1 MKRITL
7 LALGLLISGISFGQQ
22 ILSHS
27 TDNQTVVDG
36 GVACAG
42 GGTTTDN
49 IYSRSYTPVDFG
61 YEGDFVVLGAR
72 FFPTFTDVS
81 GGAEAVF
88 TVRFSTSDGVYPAGT
103 LTVIGETTL
112 TVTITQDKLEQEV
125 FLEAPITVDA
135 STEIIV
141 EIDIPDNIEPNEF
154 DARIGVNDA
163 GQSGTSYIFAIGCG
177 ITAATDF
184 ADIGFPDNHIILDL
198 MGDGDLLSVGEN
210 ATLSNNISLFPTPTN
225 GDLNNNF
232 ARNFGTTSI
241 AIFNVNGQKVL
252 NTSTEGFGNNTIA
265 TSTLVN
271 GIYFAQVVSQEG
283 TSTMKFIKN

>member
-1 MKRITL
+1 MKKITL

-42 GGTTTDN
+42 SGGSTDN
-49 IYSRSYTPVDFG
+49 IFSRSYTPAEFG
-61 YEGDFVVLGAR
+61 YTGDFVVFGAR
-72 FFPTFTDVS
+72 FLPTFTDVS
-81 GGAEAVF
+81 GGADAVF
-88 TVRFSTSDGVYPAGT
+88 TVRFSTSDDVYPAGT
-103 LTVIGETTL
+103 LTTIGETTL
-112 TVTITQDKLEQEV
+112 TVTITQNLLEQEV
-125 FLEAPITVDA
+125 LLEVPVTVDA

-154 DARIGVNDA
+154 DARIGTNGA
-163 GQSGTSYIFAIGCG
+163 GQSGTSYISSIACG
-177 ITAATDF
+177 ITAPTDF
-184 ADIGFPDNHIILDL
+184 ADIGYPDNHIILDL
-198 MGDGDLLSVGEN
+198 IGDADLLSVGEN
-210 ATLSNNISLFPTPTN
+210 ATLSNNISLFPNPTN
-225 GDLNNNF
+225 GDLNINF

-265 TSTLVN
+265 TSTLAN